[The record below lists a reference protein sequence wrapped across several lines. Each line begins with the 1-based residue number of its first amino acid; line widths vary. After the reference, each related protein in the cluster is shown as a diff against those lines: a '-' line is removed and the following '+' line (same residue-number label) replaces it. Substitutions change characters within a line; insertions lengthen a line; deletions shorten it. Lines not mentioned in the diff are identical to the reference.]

1 MFLYIFVNMFNML
14 KVEMEGNQSRHDDG
28 FYTFDLKIYLIS
40 PFVNV
45 CGRKLTKT
53 FFHTST
59 IERM

>member
-1 MFLYIFVNMFNML
+1 ML